1 MATVTSTQSTL
12 PSSFSTST
20 SAAPQSKADQ
30 QKNQFL
36 QLLVA
41 QMKGQN
47 PLDPQ
52 DGTQFVSQLAQF
64 SSLEELINIRTD
76 LDGISKTSAATT
88 AANANAPSTATNS
101 TVNPFQGVQQ

>member
-1 MATVTSTQSTL
+1 MATVTTTQSTL
-12 PSSFSTST
+12 PSALISSTS
-20 SAAPQSKADQ
+20 SSVPQNKAEQ
-30 QKNQFL
+30 QKTQFL

-64 SSLEELINIRTD
+64 SSLEELVNIRTT
-76 LDGISKTSAATT
+76 LDTMSKSTPATT
-88 AANANAPSTATNS
+88 TGNS
-101 TVNPFQGVQQ
+101 SVNPFQGAN